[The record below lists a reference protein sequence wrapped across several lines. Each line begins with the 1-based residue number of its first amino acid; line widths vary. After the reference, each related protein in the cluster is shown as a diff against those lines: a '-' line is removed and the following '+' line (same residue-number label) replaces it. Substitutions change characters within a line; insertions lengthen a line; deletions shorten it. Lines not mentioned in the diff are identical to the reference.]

1 MEINNMEKK
10 AVSQLMRL
18 AKQFPAQLVS
28 TIKKGNRE
36 EDYINHSV
44 IAQRLLQV
52 VGPYDWDFEVI
63 YQGADPIACKGTL
76 TVVID
81 GKEVSIAGAG
91 TPQNK
96 SEDIGE
102 QIKKME
108 SDAFKRAASKIGAGL
123 HLWAQDQYFLFANLL
138 KETGV
143 AAEEVK

>member
-1 MEINNMEKK
+1 MEDKSK
-10 AVSQLMRL
+10 VTSLLRL
-18 AKQFPAQLVS
+18 AKQFPPQLVS

-52 VGPYDWDFEVI
+52 VGPYDWDFEII
-63 YQGADPIACKGTL
+63 YKGDDPIACKGIL
-76 TVVID
+76 TVDID
-81 GKEVSIAGAG
+81 GKQVSIEGAG

-108 SDAFKRAASKIGAGL
+108 SDAFKRAASKVGAGL

-138 KETGV
+138 NEMGV
-143 AAEEVK
+143 SKDEVN

>member
-1 MEINNMEKK
+1 MSEKSK
-10 AVSQLMRL
+10 VTSLLRL
-18 AKQFPAQLVS
+18 AKQFPPQLVY

-52 VGPYDWDFEVI
+52 VGPYDWDFEII
-63 YQGADPIACKGTL
+63 YKGDEPIACKGTL
-76 TVVID
+76 TVDID

-108 SDAFKRAASKIGAGL
+108 SDAFKRAASKVGAGL

-138 KETGV
+138 NEMGLSKD
-143 AAEEVK
+143 EVN

>member
-1 MEINNMEKK
+1 MSEKSK
-10 AVSQLMRL
+10 VTSLLRL
-18 AKQFPAQLVS
+18 AKQFPPQLVS

-52 VGPYDWDFEVI
+52 VGPYDWDFEII
-63 YQGADPIACKGTL
+63 YKGEEPIACKGTL
-76 TVVID
+76 TVDID
-81 GKEVSIAGAG
+81 SKEVSIAGAG

-138 KETGV
+138 NEMGLSKD
-143 AAEEVK
+143 EVN

>member
-1 MEINNMEKK
+1 MSEKSK
-10 AVSQLMRL
+10 VTSLLRL
-18 AKQFPAQLVS
+18 AKQFPPQLVS

-52 VGPYDWDFEVI
+52 VGPYDWDFEII
-63 YQGADPIACKGTL
+63 YKGEEPIACKGTL
-76 TVVID
+76 TVDID
-81 GKEVSIAGAG
+81 DKKVSIAGAG

-138 KETGV
+138 NEMGLSKD
-143 AAEEVK
+143 EVN

>member
-1 MEINNMEKK
+1 MSEKSK
-10 AVSQLMRL
+10 VTSLLRL
-18 AKQFPAQLVS
+18 AKQFPPQLVS

-52 VGPYDWDFEVI
+52 VGPYDWDFEII
-63 YQGADPIACKGTL
+63 YKGDEPIACKGTL
-76 TVVID
+76 TVDID
-81 GKEVSIAGAG
+81 GKKVSIAGAG

-108 SDAFKRAASKIGAGL
+108 SDAFKRAASKVGAGL

-138 KETGV
+138 NEMGLSKD
-143 AAEEVK
+143 EVN